1 MVRKTPSIVLIIM
14 GLVITAEVA
23 LYFSEYSRMHK
34 VFESCFIEG
43 INIELIN
50 FSIKVYESC
59 V

>member
-1 MVRKTPSIVLIIM
+1 MARKTPGIVLIIM
-14 GLVITAEVA
+14 GLVIIAGVA

-34 VFESCFIEG
+34 VFEFDFIEG

-50 FSIKVYESC
+50 YSIKVYESC